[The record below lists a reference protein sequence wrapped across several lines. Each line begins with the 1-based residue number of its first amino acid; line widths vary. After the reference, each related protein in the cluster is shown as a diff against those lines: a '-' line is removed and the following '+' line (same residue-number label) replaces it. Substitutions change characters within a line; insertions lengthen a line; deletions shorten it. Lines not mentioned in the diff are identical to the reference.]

1 MSLTSTIYLIALFVF
16 CIYTLGYGLHQKK
29 KQGTTVPLWGIA
41 LLCASSVAL
50 SLVEALFW
58 MKR

>member
-1 MSLTSTIYLIALFVF
+1 MSLTSTIYLIALLGF
-16 CIYTLGYGLHQKK
+16 CIYALGYGLHQKK

-41 LLCASSVAL
+41 LLCASSVVL
-50 SLVEALFW
+50 SLVENFFW

>member
-41 LLCASSVAL
+41 LLCASSVVL
-50 SLVEALFW
+50 FLVENFFW